1 MLSLRPDTY
10 VHFRDQS
17 DFSPKLN
24 KQKGIRNGSY
34 ILVSNSKQKVGLQIK
49 VTIVLAFQFLFS
61 KLLILYSSFSVISFC
76 LDSVL
81 KSRDVTPPPKV
92 RIVKALLLPK
102 VVRPGLK
109 EGRAPE
115 NWCPWT
121 MVLEKTP
128 ESPVDSQEI
137 KLFSPKENQP
147 WTFVGRTDAEA
158 EAPVFWSPDANSQ
171 LIGKVLMLGKI
182 EDRRRRGH

>member
-24 KQKGIRNGSY
+24 KQKGIRNGCY

-92 RIVKALLLPK
+92 HYSKGSALAK
-102 VVRPGLK
+102 GC
-109 EGRAPE
+109 ET
-115 NWCPWT
+115 WT
-121 MVLEKTP
+121 ERRKSTRELMSLNYGAGE
-128 ESPVDSQEI
+128 DS
-137 KLFSPKENQP
+137 
-147 WTFVGRTDAEA
+147 
-158 EAPVFWSPDANSQ
+158 
-171 LIGKVLMLGKI
+171 
-182 EDRRRRGH
+182 

>member
-1 MLSLRPDTY
+1 MVYLHIRGQRFPNSVLRSDTY
-10 VHFRDQS
+10 VHFKDQS
-17 DFSPKLN
+17 DFYLKLN
-24 KQKGIRNGSY
+24 KQKSIRNGCY

-76 LDSVL
+76 LDSML
-81 KSRDVTPPPKV
+81 KSRDVTLPPKV

-115 NWCPWT
+115 N
-121 MVLEKTP
+121 
-128 ESPVDSQEI
+128 
-137 KLFSPKENQP
+137 
-147 WTFVGRTDAEA
+147 
-158 EAPVFWSPDANSQ
+158 
-171 LIGKVLMLGKI
+171 
-182 EDRRRRGH
+182 